1 MLTEAKLKIK
11 ECYLIMMEIYS
22 LISDKNKEFLAKDL
36 ENNLARSLKQ
46 VFDLM
51 SLIYSQ
57 EDIVTAYQNICDGTK
72 KSIDYSIELLDN
84 IIKRE
89 IMEVLLPLIDDIPL
103 EDKVKKGKKLLKSLE
118 KVEFA

>member
-1 MLTEAKLKIK
+1 M
-11 ECYLIMMEIYS
+11 
-22 LISDKNKEFLAKDL
+22 
-36 ENNLARSLKQ
+36 
-46 VFDLM
+46 
-51 SLIYSQ
+51 
-57 EDIVTAYQNICDGTK
+57 K